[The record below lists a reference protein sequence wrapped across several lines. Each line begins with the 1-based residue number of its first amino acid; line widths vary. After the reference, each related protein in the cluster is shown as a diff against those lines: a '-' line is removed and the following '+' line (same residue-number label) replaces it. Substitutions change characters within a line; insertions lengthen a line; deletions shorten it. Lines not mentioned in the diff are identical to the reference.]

1 MNRSNPDFRGFPKNR
16 ANRTGRIAIREPIGY
31 TERGGV
37 GAKLSGREPTFL
49 LGGGMN
55 QLDRIREIAD
65 RVAVAEGME
74 LVDVEFAGR
83 GPHAVLRIFLD
94 KPGGITLRDCE
105 VVSRQVGA
113 ILDVEDFIPTRYT
126 LEVSSPG
133 LDRRLAKPAD
143 YERFAGRQIQLV
155 LKTPFEG
162 RRRFCGRL
170 RGIQEGKI
178 QLEEENGPVLGF
190 DYAEILKANL
200 VIEL

>member
-1 MNRSNPDFRGFPKNR
+1 
-16 ANRTGRIAIREPIGY
+16 
-31 TERGGV
+31 
-37 GAKLSGREPTFL
+37 
-49 LGGGMN
+49 MN

-83 GPHAVLRIFLD
+83 GPNAVLRIFLD

-155 LKTPFEG
+155 LKTPLEG
-162 RRRFCGRL
+162 RRRFSGRL

-178 QLEEENGPVLGF
+178 QLEEENGQVLGF
-190 DYAEILKANL
+190 DHAEIQKANL
-200 VIEL
+200 VVEL